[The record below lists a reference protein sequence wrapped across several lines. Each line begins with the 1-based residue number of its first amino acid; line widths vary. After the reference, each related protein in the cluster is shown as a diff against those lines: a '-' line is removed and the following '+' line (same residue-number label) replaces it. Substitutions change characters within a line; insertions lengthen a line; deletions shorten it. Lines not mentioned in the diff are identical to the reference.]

1 MIKVAAAQIRVTK
14 NTEENL
20 DKILSYIKKAASKKV
35 DIICFPE
42 ASLIHSK
49 NKNYIKKIPINNFI
63 NKIKKECKENK
74 IHCIFGT
81 ALSEK
86 NKLYNTAFFIDDKG
100 KIIYKYYK
108 NNMWKSERGKAVNGK
123 KNKVVNTKFG
133 KIGMIICWDIAYP
146 EYVKKLGNKGAW
158 IIFCPSYVINYKRE
172 LESYEQLPL
181 ARSFENSCYF
191 IYCDAYSR
199 DTVKYSYIC
208 GPSRIYKKIRGKEGM
223 IIADLDKRKIMFLK
237 RYYGLV
243 KTS

>member
-1 MIKVAAAQIRVTK
+1 MIKVAAAQIKVTK
-14 NTEENL
+14 NTKDNL
-20 DKILSYIKKAASKKV
+20 DKIISYIKKASLEKV

-49 NKNYIKKIPINNFI
+49 NKNYIKKIPIKQYLE
-63 NKIKKECKENK
+63 KIKKECKENK
-74 IHCIFGT
+74 IHCILGT

-86 NKLYNTAFFIDDKG
+86 DRLYNAAFFIDDKG
-100 KIIYKYYK
+100 KIIHKYHKK
-108 NNMWKSERGKAVNGK
+108 NLWKSERKGTINGK
-123 KNKVVNTKFG
+123 HNKIVNTKFG
-133 KIGMIICWDIAYP
+133 KIGLIICWDIAYP
-146 EYVKKLGNKGAW
+146 EYVKELGKKGAW

-191 IYCDAYSR
+191 VYCDAYAR

-208 GPSRIYKKIRGKEGM
+208 SPSKIYKKIRGKEGL
-223 IIADLDKRKIMFLK
+223 ITADLDKRKIMFLK

-243 KTS
+243 TP

>member
-1 MIKVAAAQIRVTK
+1 MVKIGAAQIRVTK
-14 NTEENL
+14 NANENL
-20 DKILSYIKKAASKKV
+20 NKIINYIKKAASRNA

-42 ASLIHSK
+42 GSLIHSK
-49 NKNYIKKIPINNFI
+49 NKNYIKKIPINNYI
-63 NKIKKECKENK
+63 NKIKNACKENK

-81 ALSEK
+81 ALMEK

-108 NNMWKSERGKAVNGK
+108 KNLWKSETKVTINGK
-123 KNKVVNTKFG
+123 RNKIVNTKFG
-133 KIGMIICWDIAYP
+133 KIGLIICWDIAYP
-146 EYVKKLGNKGAW
+146 EYVKELGKKGAW

-191 IYCDAYSR
+191 VYCDAYAK

-208 GPSRIYKKIRGKEGM
+208 GPSRIYSKIRNKEGM
-223 IIADLDKRKIMFLK
+223 IIAELDKRKIMLLK

-243 KTS
+243 KIS